1 MVHRGKF
8 ALFGL
13 ASLVLAALGLALLV
27 AGPATAGD
35 DPVECEAGTNQG
47 LVSSS
52 LGV

>member
-1 MVHRGKF
+1 MGRRNF
-8 ALFGL
+8 AILGL
-13 ASLVLAALGLALLV
+13 ASLVVAALGIALLV

-35 DPVECEAGTNQG
+35 DPVTCEAGTSQG